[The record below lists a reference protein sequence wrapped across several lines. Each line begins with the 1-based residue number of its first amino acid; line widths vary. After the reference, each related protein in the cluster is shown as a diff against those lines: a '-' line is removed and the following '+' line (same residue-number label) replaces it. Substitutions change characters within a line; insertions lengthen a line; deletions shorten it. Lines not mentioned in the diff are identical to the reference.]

1 MSDLTTR
8 PTRPGYDD
16 GATPGFR
23 QGPGVREGLD
33 RKQVPPSSSV
43 AGPVL
48 RLGHRI
54 ALPISRRP
62 LAIGFLLVA
71 ALLAG
76 GCATLTMGGLGIE
89 PPRLLGA
96 LFGGAEDAK
105 QAFVLGTLRGP
116 RLVVAVGAGVALGL
130 SGALFQSVT
139 RNPLGSPDVIGVSA
153 GAGAGAALFGLLLP
167 GAASIPLGSVLGA
180 AAAVA
185 LVAVGTGTGFGNPLR
200 MILAG
205 IGVSAMAAA
214 FTHYVVYLVA
224 RDQATML
231 SAYLNG
237 SLEARSWEHT
247 AIIGTVLALCAI
259 PLALLSVPLALSE
272 MGDDVSQ
279 GLGSPAVSTRRRAV
293 LLSVILAGG
302 AVAVAGPIAFIA
314 LTAPHIARRLAAS
327 GRPQLV
333 LSGLTGA
340 ALLVAADLVA
350 QQAPWAKALPV
361 GILTLAI
368 GGVYLG
374 ILLVHEFRKGQA

>member
-1 MSDLTTR
+1 MSDLSTR
-8 PTRPGYDD
+8 PARPGHD
-16 GATPGFR
+16 GGAEPASPMR
-23 QGPGVREGLD
+23 D
-33 RKQVPPSSSV
+33 AAASAQVSAASRIV
-43 AGPVL
+43 GPVL
-48 RLGHRI
+48 RLGTGI
-54 ALPISRRP
+54 ALPLSRRS
-62 LAIGFLLVA
+62 LAVGFLLVVA
-71 ALLAG
+71 VLVG

-89 PPRLLGA
+89 PSRLFVA
-96 LFGGAEDAK
+96 LFGGAEDGK

-116 RLVVAVGAGVALGL
+116 RLVVAVGAGAALGL

-180 AAAVA
+180 AAAVG
-185 LVAVGTGTGFGNPLR
+185 LVALGTGTGFGNPLR

-237 SLEARSWEHT
+237 SLEARSWEHA
-247 AIIGTVLALCAI
+247 AIIGTVLAVCAI

-272 MGDDVSQ
+272 MGDDVAQ

-327 GRPQLV
+327 GRPQLL

-340 ALLVAADLVA
+340 VLLVAADLVA

-374 ILLVHEFRKGQA
+374 LLLVHEFRKGQA

>member
-8 PTRPGYDD
+8 PARPGHD
-16 GATPGFR
+16 GGADPASPMR
-23 QGPGVREGLD
+23 DAAPSA
-33 RKQVPPSSSV
+33 QVSASSRIV
-43 AGPVL
+43 GPVL
-48 RLGHRI
+48 RLGAGI
-54 ALPISRRP
+54 ALPLSRRS
-62 LAIGFLLVA
+62 LAVGFLLVVA
-71 ALLAG
+71 VLVG

-89 PPRLLGA
+89 PSRLFVA
-96 LFGGAEDAK
+96 LLGGAEDGK

-116 RLVVAVGAGVALGL
+116 RLVVAVGAGAALGL

-167 GAASIPLGSVLGA
+167 GAASIPMGSVLGA
-180 AAAVA
+180 AAAVG
-185 LVAVGTGTGFGNPLR
+185 LVALGTGAGFGNPLR

-237 SLEARSWEHT
+237 SLEARSWEHA
-247 AIIGTVLALCAI
+247 AIIGTVLAVCAI

-272 MGDDVSQ
+272 MGDDVAQ

-327 GRPQLV
+327 GRPQLL

-340 ALLVAADLVA
+340 VLLVAADLVA

-374 ILLVHEFRKGQA
+374 LLLVHEFRKGQA